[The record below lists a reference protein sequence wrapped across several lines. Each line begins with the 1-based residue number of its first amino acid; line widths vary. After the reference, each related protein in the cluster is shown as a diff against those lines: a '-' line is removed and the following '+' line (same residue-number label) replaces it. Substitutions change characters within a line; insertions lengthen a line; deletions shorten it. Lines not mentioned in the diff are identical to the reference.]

1 MIDIIK
7 SHKKLI
13 TTGLI
18 ATIVLIIGIICIISI
33 ATSKTGEVV
42 TITEASLKE
51 LFEISELST
60 IEYTYNSI
68 ATVTK
73 TKKDKEEDIYHVA
86 YEGTVKAGFDFNEI
100 KVTHKPEEKKY
111 YIDIPEIKIH
121 SVIVD
126 ETSLEFIFTKD
137 KYETETIYQQAY
149 KKSIADLES
158 KANGENGIKL
168 KTLAEENSIA
178 TMDALLAPWKEQLP
192 EGYSIEY
199 K

>member
-1 MIDIIK
+1 M
-7 SHKKLI
+7 
-13 TTGLI
+13 
-18 ATIVLIIGIICIISI
+18 
-33 ATSKTGEVV
+33 
-42 TITEASLKE
+42 
-51 LFEISELST
+51 
-60 IEYTYNSI
+60 
-68 ATVTK
+68 
-73 TKKDKEEDIYHVA
+73 
-86 YEGTVKAGFDFNEI
+86 
-100 KVTHKPEEKKY
+100 
-111 YIDIPEIKIH
+111 
-121 SVIVD
+121 IVD